1 MKINYEKI
9 KEAIQKKLNLNKDK
23 EKKFKKMKQNKERIE
38 GTIQEE
44 IKQNNRKIQEL
55 DHKISVLIENSF
67 ETKMLFVAMF
77 SLIPWVLFTI
87 NIESFA
93 SFFSLQGISLTY
105 APTLLAGTIGLSV
118 QTIFSK
124 ITKSKQKLEQ
134 FSISKSQVD
143 RNEEQLRYEVE
154 KEILKKRNETLKE
167 TLSQGENLFI
177 IKVLVTLNLFDVID
191 TLDEKAREELKKL
204 QTILKKNYLVP
215 KKNTEINE
223 NVLQK
228 GILKR
233 NFKHIRNEEFGFL
246 ESIKFCLFGIGSTM
260 VAFYFPI
267 AGLFPMENLLTTIA
281 LGGILFGSYRYK
293 KDKQDKIIFETMNKD
308 LGSYAL
314 PEKENPL
321 EEQKLKEEFE
331 SYMDKNYQNQL
342 NIQAD
347 FIETEQEQ
355 DLFMNEDIFPQDKI
369 LIDNPK
375 VMRINLKK

>member
-1 MKINYEKI
+1 MKIKYEKI

-93 SFFSLQGISLTY
+93 SFFSLQGMSLTY
-105 APTLLAGTIGLSV
+105 APTLLAGTIGLSA

-355 DLFMNEDIFPQDKI
+355 DLFMNEDIFPQDEI
-369 LIDNPK
+369 LIDNSK

>member
-23 EKKFKKMKQNKERIE
+23 EKKFKEMKQNKERIE

-93 SFFSLQGISLTY
+93 SFFSLQGMSLTY
-105 APTLLAGTIGLSV
+105 APTLLAGTIGLSA

-342 NIQAD
+342 NRQAD

-355 DLFMNEDIFPQDKI
+355 DLFMNEDIFPQDKN